1 MNRNFIR
8 WTFASLAI
16 AAILGAGYYNFV
28 GRAEAEEA
36 KPAAAPTAATL
47 KTSVKA
53 DTVYA
58 TFGDEKVTG
67 KDVLKVVDML
77 PPQLQAAP
85 ADKLLEL
92 VVNQLVNDR
101 LVDKLAAEQKLAD
114 DAVVKERI
122 ADATKQIV
130 RERYVEKQIA
140 GKTTDAAVKAKYD
153 ELVKAMPPQDEVRA
167 SHILVADEKAAKEV
181 MDKLAKGDKFEDLA
195 KQYSIDPTKANGG
208 DLGYF
213 VKTAMVKEF
222 GDAAFAMK
230 KGEVSKAPVKTQFGY
245 HIIKVVDVR
254 KQPAPE
260 FATVKDRVKGQVTEE
275 AIRKLVEDLRAKTEV
290 KLNLPTTTAA
300 K

>member
-16 AAILGAGYYNFV
+16 VAMLGAGYYNFV

-36 KPAAAPTAATL
+36 KPAAAPTGASL
-47 KTSVKA
+47 KSMVKA

-58 TFGDEKVTG
+58 TFDDQKVTG
-67 KDVLKVVDML
+67 KDVLKVVDQL

-101 LVDKLAAEQKLAD
+101 LVDKIAADQKLGED
-114 DAVVKERI
+114 PVVKERI

-130 RERYVEKQIA
+130 RERYVEKQIS
-140 GKTTDAAVKAKYD
+140 GKTTDAAVKAKYE
-153 ELVKAMPPQDEVRA
+153 ELVKSMPQQDEVRA
-167 SHILVADEKAAKEV
+167 SHILVADEKTANEVLEKLKKGEDFAA
-181 MDKLAKGDKFEDLA
+181 LA

-230 KGEVSKAPVKTQFGY
+230 KGDVSKTPVKTQFGY
-245 HIIKVVDVR
+245 HIIKVADMR
-254 KQPAPE
+254 KQQPPA
-260 FATVKDRVKGQVTEE
+260 FDAVKDRVKGQVTEE
-275 AIRKLVEDLRAKTEV
+275 AIRKLVEDMRAKTPV
-290 KLNLPTTTAA
+290 KLNLPTTTVA